1 MFFCY
6 NGVKGRVIFSA
17 LLYKYF
23 IFQSFFVLSLHF
35 TKNEV
40 IFITLDFEQMESEY
54 ISSKLTYAELAEK
67 YNAPVHLIARYAKN
81 NQWVNKRRLFSKN
94 SQSNMLDVSKLAR
107 SSKALESIIESAFIS
122 VSENPNADS
131 IDTKTLK
138 ELTSTLKEAIN
149 IKQNIFL
156 LPMLTEQK
164 QLELEQK
171 KAPISTEESE
181 IRVILE
187 NDADKFC
194 V

>member
-1 MFFCY
+1 M
-6 NGVKGRVIFSA
+6 
-17 LLYKYF
+17 
-23 IFQSFFVLSLHF
+23 LSLHF
-35 TKNEV
+35 SKNEV

-67 YNAPVHLIARYAKN
+67 YNAPISVIARYAKT

-94 SQSNMLDVSKLAR
+94 SQSNLLDVSKLAR
-107 SSKALESIIESAFIS
+107 SSKALETIIESAFLS
-122 VSENPNADS
+122 VSENSDPNA

-171 KAPISTEESE
+171 KAPISSEESE

-187 NDADKFC
+187 NGADKFC

>member
-1 MFFCY
+1 M
-6 NGVKGRVIFSA
+6 
-17 LLYKYF
+17 L
-23 IFQSFFVLSLHF
+23 SFHF
-35 TKNEV
+35 PKNEV

-54 ISSKLTYAELAEK
+54 ISSKLTYAELAKK
-67 YNAPVHLIARYAKN
+67 YNAPIHLIARYAKN

-94 SQSNMLDVSKLAR
+94 TQSSMLDVSKLTR
-107 SSKALESIIESAFIS
+107 SSNALESIIESAFLS
-122 VSENPNADS
+122 VSENSDANS

-138 ELTSTLKEAIN
+138 ELTTTLKEAIN
-149 IKQNIFL
+149 IKQNIYL

-171 KAPISTEESE
+171 KAPVSVEESE

-187 NDADKFC
+187 NGADKFC

>member
-1 MFFCY
+1 M
-6 NGVKGRVIFSA
+6 
-17 LLYKYF
+17 
-23 IFQSFFVLSLHF
+23 LSLHF
-35 TKNEV
+35 SKNEV

-54 ISSKLTYAELAEK
+54 ISSKLTYAELADK
-67 YNAPVHLIARYAKN
+67 YNAPISVIARYAKN

-94 SQSNMLDVSKLAR
+94 SQSNLLDVSKLAR
-107 SSKALESIIESAFIS
+107 SSKALETIIESAFLS
-122 VSENPNADS
+122 VSENSDPNA

-171 KAPISTEESE
+171 KAPISSEESE

-187 NDADKFC
+187 NGADKFC

>member
-1 MFFCY
+1 
-6 NGVKGRVIFSA
+6 
-17 LLYKYF
+17 
-23 IFQSFFVLSLHF
+23 
-35 TKNEV
+35 
-40 IFITLDFEQMESEY
+40 MESEY
-54 ISSKLTYAELAEK
+54 ISSRLTYAELAEK
-67 YNAPVHLIARYAKN
+67 YNTPIYLIARYAKN

-94 SQSNMLDVSKLAR
+94 SQSNLLDVSKLAH
-107 SSKALESIIESAFIS
+107 SSKVLESIIESAFLS
-122 VSENPNADS
+122 VSETSNAES

-187 NDADKFC
+187 NGADKFC

>member
-1 MFFCY
+1 MLCY
-6 NGVKGRVIFSA
+6 IISK
-17 LLYKYF
+17 
-23 IFQSFFVLSLHF
+23 QSFLCYLFILQ
-35 TKNEV
+35 KNEV
-40 IFITLDFEQMESEY
+40 IFITRDFEQMESEY
-54 ISSKLTYAELAEK
+54 ISSKLTYAELAKK
-67 YNAPVHLIARYAKN
+67 YDTPISVIARYAKN

-94 SQSNMLDVSKLAR
+94 SQSDLLDVSKLAR
-107 SSKALESIIESAFIS
+107 SSKALETIIESAFLS
-122 VSENPNADS
+122 VSESSDPNT

-187 NDADKFC
+187 NGADKFC

>member
-1 MFFCY
+1 
-6 NGVKGRVIFSA
+6 
-17 LLYKYF
+17 
-23 IFQSFFVLSLHF
+23 
-35 TKNEV
+35 
-40 IFITLDFEQMESEY
+40 MESEY
-54 ISSKLTYAELAEK
+54 ISSRLTYAELAEK
-67 YNAPVHLIARYAKN
+67 YDAPIHLIARYAKT

-94 SQSNMLDVSKLAR
+94 SQSDLLDVSKLAR
-107 SSKALESIIESAFIS
+107 SSKALESIIESAFLS

-171 KAPISTEESE
+171 KTPISTEESE

-187 NDADKFC
+187 NDTDKFC